1 MVAAVVVAALIADH
15 GPRAGEAVALAPPR
29 IGPLKIVPRRSLSAE
44 RRRGVRATSETLPA
58 TAWVVSFDVSLA
70 RRSRLAIELGSRT
83 DQLVLSRGSSAL
95 ATLDADGR
103 SSTLASRSGWGN
115 ASSHHV
121 EIRGGVGDRLSVDGR
136 PLPVVTA
143 RGGKLSFQ
151 IDRGH
156 AVVRALIISA
166 VADRA
171 SLLFHRL
178 AELHARLPAGTFP
191 LGADRHDR
199 LYLSSSWTTGFWPGS
214 LWQAAALEP
223 AGGLF
228 SQWALAA
235 TIHHVGRER
244 ADTHDVGFMYG
255 QSSLAAWR
263 ARCRGVDAGV
273 RTNAKS
279 SALCTRLRDS
289 VLAAANEL
297 LALAAGNPGA
307 GTIPTNGTSPAA
319 ETIIDSMMNI
329 GILPWAT
336 RITGNRAYR
345 QLALHQAHV
354 IAALLVRSDGS
365 TIQAV
370 HFDRPSG
377 RIAFV
382 GTHQGISD
390 SSTWSRGQGW
400 AVYGFA
406 QAAVELHD
414 RGLLGVAEHLAS
426 YVSQHL
432 PAGGLPLWD
441 YNAPPGSP
449 VDVSAGVITAAGLL
463 RLASACGQMSGACA
477 SPDRWV
483 SLARGMLSAGLSKAS
498 AQPPIGFLSSQVL
511 DGRLPTCCN
520 GGELSFGLSYAL
532 EALKLER
539 AAG

>member
-1 MVAAVVVAALIADH
+1 
-15 GPRAGEAVALAPPR
+15 
-29 IGPLKIVPRRSLSAE
+29 LKIVPRLSLSAH
-44 RRRGVRATSETLPA
+44 RAGAVGATSEALPP

-70 RRSRLAIELGSRT
+70 RQSRLVIGLGSDT
-83 DQLVLSRGSSAL
+83 DPLVLSRGSGAVPTL
-95 ATLDADGR
+95 AAARR
-103 SSTLASRSGWGN
+103 SSTLTNRAGWGN
-115 ASSHHV
+115 TSWRHV
-121 EIRGGVGDRLSVDGR
+121 EIRGGIGARLSVDGQ
-136 PLPVVTA
+136 PFPVVTA

-151 IDRGH
+151 IGRGD
-156 AVVRALIISA
+156 AVLRALIISA
-166 VADRA
+166 ASDRA

-178 AELHARLPAGTFP
+178 AELHARLSDGAFP
-191 LGADRHDR
+191 LGADRRDR
-199 LYLSSSWTTGFWPGS
+199 LYFSSNWTTGFWPGA

-223 AGGLF
+223 AGGMF

-235 TIHHVGRER
+235 TIHHLGRER

-263 ARCRGVDAGV
+263 ARCRGVLADA
-273 RTNAKS
+273 RTNVTGSSADQS
-279 SALCTRLRDS
+279 SRSALCTRLKDS

-297 LALAAGNPGA
+297 LALAASNPGA
-307 GTIPTNGTSPAA
+307 GTIPTNDTSPNA
-319 ETIIDSMMNI
+319 ETIVDSMMNI

-336 RITGNRAYR
+336 RITGNRAYM

-354 IAALLVRSDGS
+354 IAALLVRPDGS

-377 RIAFV
+377 RIAFI
-382 GTHQGISD
+382 GTHQGIAD
-390 SSTWSRGQGW
+390 TSTWSRGQAW
-400 AVYGFA
+400 AIYGFA

-414 RGLLGVAEHLAS
+414 RGLLGVAQHLAS

-432 PAGGLPLWD
+432 PADGVPLWD

-463 RLASACGQMSGACA
+463 RLASACGQISGVCG
-477 SPDRWV
+477 SPEPWI
-483 SLARGMLSAGLSKAS
+483 SLAREMLSAGLREAYG
-498 AQPPIGFLSSQVL
+498 QPPIGFLSSQVL